1 MKRNSITYCNMC
13 GKEMNTEGDMTK
25 REGLHVEKEWG
36 YFSGKDGE
44 IHRFDLCEECYD
56 TIVHGFLLPPEKEE
70 RSVLI

>member
-1 MKRNSITYCNMC
+1 MKRNLTIYCNMC
-13 GKEMNTEGDMTK
+13 GKEIHTEGTVPE

-56 TIVHGFLLPPEKEE
+56 NMIRSFLLPPEKEE
-70 RSVLI
+70 CSVLI